1 MPRKTKESLIVEVI
15 YQYVG
20 SDREFNEF
28 LKAVIREYI
37 LNTPAPPEEKQA
49 VSKSETA

>member
-1 MPRKTKESLIVEVI
+1 MSRKIKEPIIFEVV

-28 LKAVIREYI
+28 LKSIIREYI
-37 LNTPAPPEEKQA
+37 SNTPEAPEEQ
-49 VSKSETA
+49 VVSETETT